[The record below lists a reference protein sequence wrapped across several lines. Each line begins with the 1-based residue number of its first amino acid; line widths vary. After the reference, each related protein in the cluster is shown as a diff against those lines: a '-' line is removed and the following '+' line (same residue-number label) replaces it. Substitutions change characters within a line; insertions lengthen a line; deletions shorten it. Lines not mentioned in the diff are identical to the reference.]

1 VSDADVIE
9 TPDAMFRLPMPAVI
23 VQPALVLNE
32 PESEKVAEPAI
43 VSDAD
48 PANPRATEQD
58 ESAVKSEHDA
68 PSVTRAPLTDTP
80 ETGVHGE
87 PVRCDTEKSS
97 DMLLEVRLI
106 VPLI

>member
-43 VSDAD
+43 VSDTD

-80 ETGVHGE
+80 ETGIHGE